1 MKRLNKL
8 ASVFCVAAMALT
20 AMTGCEGSDMFSV
33 NSPDWLSEKIDSI
46 EKANQSTEEVL
57 VGMNEDVYTVGNTDF
72 SSGFWTSFSKYY
84 VVQDNQ
90 KWNAVFNLNIN
101 PSATNTY
108 NNFVLI
114 ITNDVDRGGTGY
126 TEYGAIRFDN
136 QPSGNSEWGDHIDR
150 KYVQSNLT
158 FETDKDKGVEKLGGK
173 VTLTVD
179 RSRVDTFMVKIT
191 NGTVTKT
198 YIQPSKIANLNA
210 DESNTNIRCFL
221 VPDGSFI
228 DFQQSNIEPI
238 GGYTSAQ
245 DKAPVSMVLN
255 NVPAEVDEN
264 TPLEKAMENV
274 SATVTFEEGIT
285 KVIPAKELYFSAIND
300 MNVSGTKN
308 LIVIYNKTFKGENAS
323 TPIVAQKTFEV
334 VPAIKALHIVSAPT
348 RLTYK
353 YYEAA
358 GITNPASAVFPVDTK
373 GLTVQA
379 TYLNGV
385 TRDITL
391 DKLVIS
397 AVPMKA
403 GKQAVT
409 VIAKNGV
416 KTTFDVTVEKH
427 AATFVTPS
435 PAILGAEDCTTGWW
449 GAHLD
454 ADVKVPAGETR
465 AFSFTNL
472 GGAANWNNYVVVL
485 RNAALA
491 EYVVVRSDNF
501 GWTGDN
507 SGPYGWKN
515 CTAGSTG
522 AADWATWLAGMN
534 GAKVVV
540 YVTNNNNGTAD
551 VLAITTGTDGKVN
564 TQYYYGIDGVDAN
577 DLFVDFTVDSS
588 CLKFDTAASARK
600 HYTRAHRR

>member
-8 ASVFCVAAMALT
+8 AAVFCVAAMALT

-72 SSGFWTSFSKYY
+72 SSAFFTSFSKYY

-108 NNFVLI
+108 KNFALI

-150 KYVQSNLT
+150 SFVQSNLT
-158 FETDKDKGVEKLGGK
+158 FETDTDKGVDKLGGK

-221 VPDGSFI
+221 VPEGSFI
-228 DFQQSNIEPI
+228 DFQQSNVEPI

-300 MNVSGTKN
+300 MDVSGTKN

-409 VIAKNGV
+409 VTAKNGV

-588 CLKFDTAASARK
+588 CLKFDTVASARK
-600 HYTRAHRR
+600 YSARRR